1 MMRVARMLA
10 VYGVLLATALFTFSG
25 CCRHRQTGL
34 EFDLLHQELRQMED
48 YIYHLED
55 ELAQRNGQ
63 PDPAIQSTD
72 PVNQSDVSQELF
84 PPGVLRETAETE
96 ANQADVDGGIV
107 EGLIEVPGVKLGAEI
122 DKFQAIKQSANQ
134 ALLESR
140 LSKPWDEQKIV
151 TEAMPADGQFKRQV
165 PQNHEVNKPINT
177 HVTHIVFN
185 QRMTGGTD
193 MDGVPGDDGVTV
205 VLEPRNT
212 EGQFVPLAGPITVV
226 VLDPQKKDEWARLV
240 RRDFDDLEVSR
251 LLFEEGPNS
260 GIHLEVPWKE
270 KFPTHSQL
278 HLFARYETVDGRPLV
293 TDQAITIDQSGEISS
308 HWTPSTRFARQ
319 QRRQNNMRGQ
329 LVDDNIGRPAVP
341 DELLIENQDQNLKSD
356 RSRTTGRPP
365 APPSPI
371 SITDAD
377 FQNASKIPRRPS
389 WSPYR

>member
-25 CCRHRQTGL
+25 CCRHRQTAL
-34 EFDLLHQELRQMED
+34 EFDLVHQELRQMED

-55 ELAQRNGQ
+55 ELARTNGQ
-63 PDPAIQSTD
+63 PDPVSQSTD
-72 PVNQSDVSQELF
+72 PINQSDVSEELF
-84 PPGVLRETAETE
+84 PPSVLRESVETE
-96 ANQADVDGGIV
+96 ANQADVDGGVV
-107 EGLIEVPGVKLGAEI
+107 EGLIEVPSVELGAEN

-134 ALLESR
+134 VLLESR
-140 LSKPWDEQKIV
+140 LSKSWDAQKV
-151 TEAMPADGQFKRQV
+151 VAKAMPGDGQFKRQA
-165 PQNHEVNKPINT
+165 PQNHEIDKLINT

-185 QRMTGGTD
+185 QRLTGGTD
-193 MDGVPGDDGVTV
+193 MDGVPGDDGVIV
-205 VLEPRNT
+205 VLEPRNA

-226 VLDPQKKDEWARLV
+226 VLDPQKKNEWARLV
-240 RRDFDDLEVSR
+240 RREFGDLEVSR

-270 KFPTHSQL
+270 KSPTNAQL

-308 HWTPSTRFARQ
+308 RWTPSTRFARQ
-319 QRRQNNMRGQ
+319 QRRQNNTRGR

-371 SITDAD
+371 SITDTD
-377 FQNASKIPRRPS
+377 FQSASKIPRKPY